1 MLRYCGEMPARR
13 SSPSE
18 FVADTMPSASSSD
31 QSMSK
36 NWLPAISP
44 SSETVVSVLMSL
56 WITLTYFLSSSSDL
70 GLPMKRSASSARENS
85 SPRWADRKSIRRSLR
100 STSLPVWNEVPDFF
114 WWFFLG
120 SASSG
125 SRVVLVM
132 VGVAT
137 VALPVSSDDL
147 SASIMFDAA
156 WRRRL
161 KASTASC
168 GLTITAP
175 GCSSTNMARSSE
187 SV

>member
-1 MLRYCGEMPARR
+1 MGGQE
-13 SSPSE
+13 E
-18 FVADTMPSASSSD
+18 HQTQSAVD
-31 QSMSK
+31 
-36 NWLPAISP
+36 LTAGLERGPGLLL
-44 SSETVVSVLMSL
+44 VV
-56 WITLTYFLSSSSDL
+56 
-70 GLPMKRSASSARENS
+70 
-85 SPRWADRKSIRRSLR
+85 
-100 STSLPVWNEVPDFF
+100 
-114 WWFFLG
+114 FLG

-125 SRVVLVM
+125 SGVVLVM

-147 SASIMFDAA
+147 SASAMFDAA